1 MKFLPGLN
9 LFDDAFDDMF
19 FDPIFTKKS
28 SNIMKTDVTEKDGNY
43 LLDMELPGYGKED
56 IKIELKDGY
65 LNVSAS
71 KNTSNEEKDDKG
83 NVIRQ
88 ERYTGSCS
96 RSFYVGDGV
105 KETDIKAKFESG
117 ILHIELPANKPAKQ
131 LENKGYI
138 AIEG

>member
-1 MKFLPGLN
+1 
-9 LFDDAFDDMF
+9 
-19 FDPIFTKKS
+19 
-28 SNIMKTDVTEKDGNY
+28 MKTDVTEKDGNY

-105 KETDIKAKFESG
+105 KETDIKAKFENG
-117 ILHIELPANKPAKQ
+117 ELKIVVPVDAPKEVEEK
-131 LENKGYI
+131 KFI
-138 AIEG
+138 AIE

>member
-88 ERYTGSCS
+88 ERYTGSC
-96 RSFYVGDGV
+96 
-105 KETDIKAKFESG
+105 
-117 ILHIELPANKPAKQ
+117 
-131 LENKGYI
+131 
-138 AIEG
+138 

>member
-96 RSFYVGDGV
+96 RS
-105 KETDIKAKFESG
+105 
-117 ILHIELPANKPAKQ
+117 
-131 LENKGYI
+131 
-138 AIEG
+138 

>member
-9 LFDDAFDDMF
+9 LFDDAFDAMF

-105 KETDIKAKFESG
+105 KETDIKAKFENG
-117 ILHIELPANKPAKQ
+117 ELKIVVPVDAPKEVEEK
-131 LENKGYI
+131 KFI
-138 AIEG
+138 AIE

>member
-9 LFDDAFDDMF
+9 LFDDAFD
-19 FDPIFTKKS
+19 DPIFTKKS

-105 KETDIKAKFESG
+105 KETDIKAKFENG
-117 ILHIELPANKPAKQ
+117 ELKIVVPVDAPKEVEEK
-131 LENKGYI
+131 KFI
-138 AIEG
+138 AIE

>member
-9 LFDDAFDDMF
+9 LFDDMF

-105 KETDIKAKFESG
+105 KETDIKAKFENG
-117 ILHIELPANKPAKQ
+117 ELKIVVPVDAPKEVEEK
-131 LENKGYI
+131 KFI
-138 AIEG
+138 AIE

>member
-9 LFDDAFDDMF
+9 LFDDAFDDML

-71 KNTSNEEKDDKG
+71 KNTSNEEKDEKG

-96 RSFYVGDGV
+96 RSFFVGDGV
-105 KETDIKAKFESG
+105 KETDIKAKFENG
-117 ILHIELPANKPAKQ
+117 ELKIIVPVDAPKQ
-131 LENKGYI
+131 VEEKKFI
-138 AIEG
+138 AIE

>member
-19 FDPIFTKKS
+19 FDPILTKKS

-105 KETDIKAKFESG
+105 KETDIKAKFENG
-117 ILHIELPANKPAKQ
+117 ELKIVVPIDAPKEVEEK
-131 LENKGYI
+131 KFI
-138 AIEG
+138 AIE

>member
-9 LFDDAFDDMF
+9 LFDDAFDDKF
-19 FDPIFTKKS
+19 FDPNFTKKS

-96 RSFYVGDGV
+96 HSFYVGDGV
-105 KETDIKAKFESG
+105 KETDIKAKFENG
-117 ILHIELPANKPAKQ
+117 ELKIVVPVDAPKEVEEK
-131 LENKGYI
+131 KFI
-138 AIEG
+138 AIE

>member
-1 MKFLPGLN
+1 MMMHLMICFLIRFSLRK
-9 LFDDAFDDMF
+9 AR
-19 FDPIFTKKS
+19 IS
-28 SNIMKTDVTEKDGNY
+28 WKTDVTEKDGNY

-105 KETDIKAKFESG
+105 KETDIKAKFENG
-117 ILHIELPANKPAKQ
+117 ELKIVVPVDAPKEVEEK
-131 LENKGYI
+131 KFI
-138 AIEG
+138 AIE

>member
-96 RSFYVGDGV
+96 RSF
-105 KETDIKAKFESG
+105 
-117 ILHIELPANKPAKQ
+117 LCW
-131 LENKGYI
+131 
-138 AIEG
+138 

>member
-1 MKFLPGLN
+1 
-9 LFDDAFDDMF
+9 MF

-105 KETDIKAKFESG
+105 KETDIKAKFENG
-117 ILHIELPANKPAKQ
+117 ELKIVVPVDAPKEVEEK
-131 LENKGYI
+131 KFI
-138 AIEG
+138 AIE